1 MWILT
6 YLKSS
11 IGRKQTMGVAGAL
24 LVGFLVGH
32 LLGNLQLLNPNP
44 AAAQTAYNAYTKFLT
59 GLSPLLQIIECGL
72 VAILAWHV
80 AVASWLKLQNLKS
93 AGTSRYAVS
102 ATVGP
107 ATPASYTMYCSG
119 SIIFVFIVLHLAV
132 FKFGTYYLFQDAK
145 GDVIRDMWLTTVQFF
160 AHPLYTALYV
170 AALLVIG
177 LHLFH
182 AIPSLFRTF
191 GLDHP
196 KWTPAFT
203 VFGWLVAA
211 ALGLGFAGTAVGTC
225 VLAHTD
231 AGKAQIQKALDAQP
245 ALAQLKK

>member
-1 MWILT
+1 MWFLQ

-11 IGRKQTMGVAGAL
+11 IGRKQTMGVAGAA
-24 LVGFLVGH
+24 LVGFLIGH
-32 LLGNLQLLNPNP
+32 LLGNFQLLNPDP

-59 GLSPLLQIIECGL
+59 GLKPLIWFIEAGL
-72 VAILAWHV
+72 IGIFAWHV
-80 AVASWLKLQNLKS
+80 GIATWLKWQNRKA
-93 AGTSRYAVS
+93 AGSGRYAVS
-102 ATVGP
+102 ATVGS

-119 SIIFVFIVLHLAV
+119 SIIFLFAVAHLAV
-132 FKFGTYYLFQDAK
+132 FKFGTHYLYQDAK
-145 GDVIRDMWLTTVQFF
+145 GDLIRDMWLTTVQFF
-160 AHPLYTALYV
+160 GNPVYTALYV
-170 AALLVIG
+170 GALLVVG

-203 VFGWLVAA
+203 LCGWLLAA

-225 VLAHTD
+225 VLARTE
-231 AGKAQIQKALDAQP
+231 AGKAQVQKSLAAQP
-245 ALAQLKK
+245 VLEKLKK